1 MNSAKKKRLEAAGFK
16 VGPATELLQ
25 LSAQESALVNMRL
38 SLAKAVRRRRL
49 AQHASQQE
57 LASLIGSSQS
67 RVAKLESGGKGITI
81 DLMVRAMLATGAEPR
96 EVGRVLATAGR

>member
-16 VGPATELLQ
+16 VGSATELLQ
-25 LSAQESALVNMRL
+25 LSAHESALVNMRL

-49 AQHASQQE
+49 AQHVSQQD
-57 LASLIGSSQS
+57 LACLIGSSQS
-67 RVAKLESGGKGITI
+67 RVAKLESGSKGITI